1 MQVFVQ
7 VGSLNDMRSSFNR
20 LLDELQG
27 SWRKSINL
35 SQTTNLSLPWIVSR
49 RPICKQHNCFKER
62 NGLLLI
68 SDSIQEQLDLVKFS
82 ILLNH
87 SDQIGPRFWAPILP
101 ELFCQLKLLA
111 GWPQS
116 ILVSSRMRL
125 MPYTGDRS

>member
-68 SDSIQEQLDLVKFS
+68 SDSIQEQWGFGE
-82 ILLNH
+82 ILH
-87 SDQIGPRFWAPILP
+87 TV
-101 ELFCQLKLLA
+101 KLLR
-111 GWPQS
+111 S
-116 ILVSSRMRL
+116 NRTEILGPHIARAILSAEATHRMAPKYPGKLQNGIHAVYR
-125 MPYTGDRS
+125 